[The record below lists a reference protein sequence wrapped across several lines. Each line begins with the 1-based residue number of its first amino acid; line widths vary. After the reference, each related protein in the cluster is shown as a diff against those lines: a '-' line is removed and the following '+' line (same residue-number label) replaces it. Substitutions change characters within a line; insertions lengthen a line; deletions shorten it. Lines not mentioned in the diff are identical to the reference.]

1 MSAVFDDAA
10 LDADIDLAA
19 LVDVSIRAEREGPIV
34 LVFAIGT
41 SDVSAALIDGRG
53 NEVSGS
59 HISVFYG
66 GSEPAGE
73 TEVEAD
79 ALVQLVERAIDVAVA
94 RAESFVS
101 RIDYVASCCF
111 WHGLVGVDNQGT
123 AVTKLINRTGQ
134 HAAEIIEDLR
144 SRFDETKNHSRTG
157 AAFHH
162 KYWPAKLLWLRQ
174 KEPAFFGRVT
184 QWLSFSDYLFL
195 QLFGVAT
202 TSVSMA
208 SATGLFNQENC
219 DWDKELTAGLGLLWQ
234 QLPEISQPGQTLRLS
249 FVNYVTRW
257 PLLEGAA
264 WYPAIGDGAATNIGA
279 GCVTPDRVGLTIGAS
294 GGMRVLFSGTAPQTL
309 PAELFCYRAD
319 RDRVVIGGYLTDRSD
334 LIARTRDAPK
344 SDTENDESK
353 QQLGSVMEATC
364 HRFASLARD
373 IEKLAPN
380 ADIVAVRDSSV
391 PSPMFFQELADG
403 LGRPIE
409 ASPVDAPSKRGAG
422 LLALEAIGKIDSIE
436 TIDTPRGEIYEPGM
450 SNHTNLKIE
459 T

>member
-19 LVDVSIRAEREGPIV
+19 LVEVSIRAEREKPIV
-34 LVFAIGT
+34 LAIAIGT

-59 HISVFYG
+59 HVSLSYS

-73 TEVEAD
+73 TDVEAD

-111 WHGLVGVDNQGT
+111 WHSLVGVDNQGR

-134 HAAEIIEDLR
+134 HAAEIVKDLR
-144 SRFDETKNHSRTG
+144 SRFDETKTHSRTG

-219 DWDKELTAGLGLLWQ
+219 DWDEQLIAGLGVLLQ
-234 QLPEISQPGQTLRLS
+234 QLPEISQPGQTSRLS

-279 GCVTPDRVGLTIGAS
+279 GCVTPDRAVLTIGAS
-294 GGMRVLFSGTAPQTL
+294 GGMQVLFSGTAPQTL

-319 RDRVVIGGYLTDRSD
+319 RDRVVIGGYLSD
-334 LIARTRDAPK
+334 SSELIARTRDALK
-344 SDTENDESK
+344 SKAETDESK

-364 HRFASLARD
+364 HRVARLARD
-373 IEKLAPN
+373 IDKLAPN
-380 ADIVAVRDSSV
+380 ADIVAVRDSALS
-391 PSPMFFQELADG
+391 SPMFFQKLADG

-409 ASPVDAPSKRGAG
+409 ASPVDAPSLRGAG

-450 SNHTNLKIE
+450 SSHTSLKIE

>member
-1 MSAVFDDAA
+1 
-10 LDADIDLAA
+10 
-19 LVDVSIRAEREGPIV
+19 
-34 LVFAIGT
+34 
-41 SDVSAALIDGRG
+41 
-53 NEVSGS
+53 
-59 HISVFYG
+59 
-66 GSEPAGE
+66 
-73 TEVEAD
+73 
-79 ALVQLVERAIDVAVA
+79 
-94 RAESFVS
+94 
-101 RIDYVASCCF
+101 
-111 WHGLVGVDNQGT
+111 
-123 AVTKLINRTGQ
+123 
-134 HAAEIIEDLR
+134 
-144 SRFDETKNHSRTG
+144 
-157 AAFHH
+157 
-162 KYWPAKLLWLRQ
+162 
-174 KEPAFFGRVT
+174 VT
-184 QWLSFSDYLFL
+184 QWLSFSDYFFL

-279 GCVTPDRVGLTIGAS
+279 GCVTPDRAVLTIGAS

-319 RDRVVIGGYLTDRSD
+319 RDRVVIGGYLTDGSD
-334 LIARTRDAPK
+334 LIARTRDALKP
-344 SDTENDESK
+344 DAENDESK
-353 QQLGSVMEATC
+353 QQLGSVTEATC
-364 HRFASLARD
+364 NEFARLAHD
-373 IEKLAPN
+373 IDKLAPN

-391 PSPMFFQELADG
+391 SSPMLLQKLADG

-409 ASPVDAPSKRGAG
+409 ASPVDAPSLRGAG

-436 TIDTPRGEIYEPGM
+436 TIDTPGGEIYEPGM
-450 SNHTNLKIE
+450 SSHTDLKIE